1 MLLSITKWNI
11 VHIIDLRNSRKHY
24 SSSSETLDLILKSAI
39 KEKWSEAYAKLGTR
53 SAEICSPVGNS
64 RTFSTLIL
72 L

>member
-1 MLLSITKWNI
+1 MRLSITKWNI
-11 VHIIDLRNSRKHY
+11 VHIKELLNDRKYY

-53 SAEICSPVGNS
+53 STEICSPVGNS
-64 RTFSTLIL
+64 STFSTLIL